1 MRSVVEKNSAEGI
14 NTTGW
19 RAFLLYY
26 CTSMGMAPHH
36 RLGILERRERKP
48 YIT

>member
-1 MRSVVEKNSAEGI
+1 MRSVVEKNGAEGI

-26 CTSMGMAPHH
+26 CTSLGLA
-36 RLGILERRERKP
+36 RTIALGILELRERRP
-48 YIT
+48 YLT